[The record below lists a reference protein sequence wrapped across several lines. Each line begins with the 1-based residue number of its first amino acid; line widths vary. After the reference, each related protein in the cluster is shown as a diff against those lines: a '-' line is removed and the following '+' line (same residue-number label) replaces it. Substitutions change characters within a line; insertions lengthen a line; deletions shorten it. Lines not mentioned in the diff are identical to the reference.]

1 MASLKDVKVEG
12 HLPGQL
18 SWLHTQ
24 TDYVR
29 YLAQGTQRLCNAA
42 SQVMY
47 PSCNMSLT
55 VLLGSNGWF
64 HGVTPPP
71 FVCTPSAA
79 IDSSDT
85 LRPGKAS
92 AGWASPDHSYWG
104 ERKAANPQAGPTK
117 RGCGCTWLGAAKRH
131 AYLTQRCVHLTQPH
145 NT

>member
-47 PSCNMSLT
+47 PLCNMSLT

-71 FVCTPSAA
+71 
-79 IDSSDT
+79 I
-85 LRPGKAS
+85 
-92 AGWASPDHSYWG
+92 
-104 ERKAANPQAGPTK
+104 
-117 RGCGCTWLGAAKRH
+117 
-131 AYLTQRCVHLTQPH
+131 CVHSKCS
-145 NT
+145 N